1 MQDAS
6 GYDPNYVM
14 GRSTAETD
22 RLKRQS
28 ELYDGST
35 WQLLK
40 DAGLC
45 DGMKVLDVGSGAGN
59 VSFIAASLV
68 GERGQVVG
76 VDSNP
81 VIVAEA
87 TAAARSLGLSQVSF
101 RVGDINTMELDG
113 DFDAIVGRLVLIYLP
128 DPAALVRRW
137 LDHLKPGGI
146 VAFQDLDWGD
156 GPIAIPPSPSLS
168 QAWGYVKE
176 MFQRAGLNNRMG
188 LSLHG
193 VLVAAGLGE
202 PRMSLFAPV
211 GGGTN
216 FDGYEYMASGLRS
229 NLPHIVKL
237 GVATEA
243 EVALD
248 SFAERLRAE
257 VIASNGVF
265 ALPTFVGAWSRK
277 VVHSPRGAR
286 EALESARMPC

>member
-1 MQDAS
+1 MQETS

-28 ELYDGST
+28 QLYDAST

-40 DAGLC
+40 EAGLSR
-45 DGMKVLDVGSGAGN
+45 GMKVLDVGSGAGN

-68 GERGQVVG
+68 GESGAVVG

-81 VIVAEA
+81 AIVEEA
-87 TAAARSLGLSQVSF
+87 AATARSLGLRQVSF
-101 RVGDINTMELDG
+101 RVGDINTIELDR
-113 DFDAIVGRLVLIYLP
+113 DFDAIVGRLVLIYVK
-128 DPAALVRRW
+128 DPAALIR
-137 LDHLKPGGI
+137 HLLGHVKADGI
-146 VAFQDLDWGD
+146 VAFQDLDWGE
-156 GPIAIPPSPSLS
+156 GPIANPPSPLLS
-168 QAWGYVKE
+168 QAWGTVKE
-176 MFQRAGLNNRMG
+176 MFHRAGLNNRMG

-193 VLVAAGLGE
+193 AFVAAGLSA
-202 PRMSLFAPV
+202 PRMSLFAPA
-211 GGGTN
+211 GGGAD
-216 FDGYEYMASGLRS
+216 FDGYDYMASGLRS

-243 EVALD
+243 ELALD

-257 VIASNGVF
+257 VVAANGAF

-277 VVHSPRGAR
+277 PPR
-286 EALESARMPC
+286 

>member
-1 MQDAS
+1 MQETS

-28 ELYDGST
+28 QLYDSST

-40 DAGLC
+40 EAGLAP
-45 DGMKVLDVGSGAGN
+45 GMKVLDVGSGAGN

-68 GERGQVVG
+68 GKSGTVVG

-81 VIVAEA
+81 AIVDEA
-87 TAAARSLGLSQVSF
+87 AATARSLGLSQVSF
-101 RVGDINTMELDG
+101 RVGDIGTIELER
-113 DFDAIVGRLVLIYLP
+113 DFDAVVGRLVLIYVK
-128 DPAALVRRW
+128 DPAALVRQ
-137 LDHLKPGGI
+137 LLAHVKPGGI
-146 VAFQDLDWGD
+146 VAFQDLDWGE
-156 GPIAIPPSPSLS
+156 GPIANPPSPLLS

-176 MFQRAGLNNRMG
+176 MFHRAGLNKRMG

-193 VLVAAGLGE
+193 TFVAAGLPA

-211 GGGTN
+211 GGGID
-216 FDGYEYMASGLRS
+216 FDGYDYMASGLRS
-229 NLPHIVKL
+229 NQPHIVKL

-243 EVALD
+243 ELALD
-248 SFAERLRAE
+248 SFAERLRTE
-257 VIASNGVF
+257 VVGMQGVF

-277 VVHSPRGAR
+277 QA
-286 EALESARMPC
+286 A

>member
-6 GYDPNYVM
+6 DYDPNYVM

-28 ELYDGST
+28 QLYDGST

-40 DAGLC
+40 EAGVC
-45 DGMKVLDVGSGAGN
+45 EGMKVLDVGSGAGN
-59 VSFIAASLV
+59 VSFVAASLV
-68 GERGQVVG
+68 GPRGKVIG

-81 VIVAEA
+81 VIVEEAAA
-87 TAAARSLGLSQVSF
+87 TARARGLNQVSF
-101 RVGDINTMELDG
+101 QVGDINGIALDRN
-113 DFDAIVGRLVLIYLP
+113 FDAVVGRLVLIYIR
-128 DPAALVRRW
+128 DPAALLRQ
-137 LDHLKPGGI
+137 LLGYLKPGGI

-156 GPIAIPPSPSLS
+156 GPIADPPSPLLT

-176 MFQRAGLNNRMG
+176 MFHRAGLNNRMG

-193 VLVAAGLGE
+193 AFVAAGLAA

-211 GGGTN
+211 GGGAD
-216 FDGYEYMASGLRS
+216 FDGYDYMASGLRS
-229 NLPHIVKL
+229 NLPHIVRL
-237 GVATEA
+237 GVATEQ
-243 EVALD
+243 ELALD

-257 VIASNGVF
+257 VLAQQGTF

-277 VVHSPRGAR
+277 NPG
-286 EALESARMPC
+286 

>member
-1 MQDAS
+1 
-6 GYDPNYVM
+6 
-14 GRSTAETD
+14 
-22 RLKRQS
+22 
-28 ELYDGST
+28 
-35 WQLLK
+35 
-40 DAGLC
+40 
-45 DGMKVLDVGSGAGN
+45 
-59 VSFIAASLV
+59 
-68 GERGQVVG
+68 
-76 VDSNP
+76 
-81 VIVAEA
+81 
-87 TAAARSLGLSQVSF
+87 
-101 RVGDINTMELDG
+101 MELEG

-128 DPAALVRRW
+128 DPAALVRQL

-156 GPIAIPPSPSLS
+156 GPIAVPPSPLLS

-193 VLVAAGLGE
+193 VFVSAGLRE

-216 FDGYEYMASGLRS
+216 FDGYDYMASGLRS

-237 GVATEA
+237 GVATEE

-257 VIASNGVF
+257 VVASKGVF

-277 VVHSPRGAR
+277 AKSVQR
-286 EALESARMPC
+286 

>member
-1 MQDAS
+1 MQDTS

-28 ELYDGST
+28 QLYDAST
-35 WQLLK
+35 SQLLK
-40 DAGLC
+40 DAGLS
-45 DGMKVLDVGSGAGN
+45 DGMKVLDIGSGAGN
-59 VSFIAASLV
+59 VSFIAAGLV
-68 GERGQVVG
+68 GERGRVVG

-87 TAAARSLGLSQVSF
+87 TSAARLLGLSQVSF
-101 RVGDINTMELDG
+101 RVGDINAMELDR

-128 DPAALVRRW
+128 DPSAMVRQL

-156 GPIAIPPSPSLS
+156 GPIAVPPSPLLS

-193 VLVAAGLGE
+193 VFASAGLRE
-202 PRMSLFAPV
+202 PRMSLFAPA
-211 GGGTN
+211 GGGAD
-216 FDGYEYMASGLRS
+216 FDGYDYMASGLRS

-237 GVATEA
+237 GVATE
-243 EVALD
+243 EDVAID

-257 VIASNGVF
+257 VVASKGVF

-277 VVHSPRGAR
+277 ASV
-286 EALESARMPC
+286 

>member
-28 ELYDGST
+28 QLYDAST

-40 DAGLC
+40 EAGVC
-45 DGMKVLDVGSGAGN
+45 EGMKVLDIGSGAGN
-59 VSFIAASLV
+59 VSFVAASLV
-68 GERGQVVG
+68 GARGSVVG

-81 VIVAEA
+81 AVVAEA
-87 TAAARSLGLSQVSF
+87 GRTAAALGLGQVSF
-101 RVGDINTMELDG
+101 RVGEINGIELER
-113 DFDAIVGRLVLIYLP
+113 DFDAVIGRLVLIYLP
-128 DPAALVRRW
+128 DPAALLRR
-137 LDHLKPGGI
+137 LRDHLKPGGI
-146 VAFQDLDWGD
+146 MAFQDLDWGE
-156 GPIAIPPSPSLS
+156 GPIAIPPSPLLA

-176 MFQRAGLNNRMG
+176 MFRRAGLNNRMG

-193 VLVAAGLGE
+193 VFVKAGLPD

-211 GGGTN
+211 GGGAD
-216 FDGYEYMASGLRS
+216 FDGYDYMASGLRS

-237 GVATEA
+237 GVATE
-243 EVALD
+243 EDVGVD

-257 VIASNGVF
+257 VVAAQGVF

-277 VVHSPRGAR
+277 DFG
-286 EALESARMPC
+286 

>member
-1 MQDAS
+1 MQETS

-28 ELYDGST
+28 QLYDGST

-40 DAGLC
+40 EAGISR
-45 DGMKVLDVGSGAGN
+45 GMKVLDVGSGAGN

-68 GERGQVVG
+68 GESGAVVG

-81 VIVAEA
+81 VIVEEA
-87 TAAARSLGLSQVSF
+87 ASTARSLGLSQVSF
-101 RVGDINTMELDG
+101 RVGDISAIELER
-113 DFDAIVGRLVLIYLP
+113 DFDAIVGRLVLIYVK
-128 DPAALVRRW
+128 DPAALVRQ
-137 LDHLKPGGI
+137 LLEHVKPGGI
-146 VAFQDLDWGD
+146 VAFQDLDWGE
-156 GPIAIPPSPSLS
+156 GPIANPPSPLLS

-176 MFQRAGLNNRMG
+176 MFHRAGLNNRMG

-193 VLVAAGLGE
+193 AFVAAGL
-202 PRMSLFAPV
+202 PAPCMSLFAPV
-211 GGGTN
+211 GGGAD
-216 FDGYEYMASGLRS
+216 FDGYDYMASGLRS
-229 NLPHIVKL
+229 NMPHIVKL

-243 EVALD
+243 ELAPD

-257 VIASNGVF
+257 VVAMQGVF

-277 VVHSPRGAR
+277 QLG
-286 EALESARMPC
+286 

>member
-1 MQDAS
+1 MQDAT

-14 GRSTAETD
+14 GRSATETD

-28 ELYDGST
+28 QLYDAST

-40 DAGLC
+40 DAGLS
-45 DGMKVLDVGSGAGN
+45 DGMKVLDIGSGAGN

-68 GERGQVVG
+68 GERGRVVG

-81 VIVAEA
+81 AIVAEA
-87 TAAARSLGLSQVSF
+87 TSTARSLGLSQVSF
-101 RVGDINTMELDG
+101 RVGDINTMELEG
-113 DFDAIVGRLVLIYLP
+113 DFDAIVGRLVLIYVA
-128 DPAALVRRW
+128 DPAALVRQL

-146 VAFQDLDWGD
+146 AAFQDLDWGD
-156 GPIAIPPSPSLS
+156 GPIAVPPSPLLS

-176 MFQRAGLNNRMG
+176 MFRRAGLNNRMG
-188 LSLHG
+188 LSLHD
-193 VLVAAGLGE
+193 VFVSAGLGE

-216 FDGYEYMASGLRS
+216 FDGYDYMASGLRS

-237 GVATEA
+237 GVATEE
-243 EVALD
+243 EVAPD

-257 VIASNGVF
+257 VVASKGVF
-265 ALPTFVGAWSRK
+265 SLPTFVGAWSRK
-277 VVHSPRGAR
+277 AKSVRR
-286 EALESARMPC
+286 

>member
-22 RLKRQS
+22 RLKRES

-40 DAGLC
+40 DAGLS

-68 GERGQVVG
+68 GERGRVVG

-101 RVGDINTMELDG
+101 RVGDINTMELEG
-113 DFDAIVGRLVLIYLP
+113 DFDAMVGRLVLIYVA

-193 VLVAAGLGE
+193 VLVSAGLGE
-202 PRMSLFAPV
+202 PRMNLFAPV

-257 VIASNGVF
+257 VVASNGVF

-277 VVHSPRGAR
+277 AGPLATRCAG
-286 EALESARMPC
+286 SA